1 MATIK
6 NSIELIDNA
15 SQVMAK
21 IANAGTNLENKF
33 TRIERTAT
41 KAGNAAEGASGKF
54 SMLKSVFAGDLMAN
68 AFTAALDMAKGAV
81 MGFFNLG
88 DQYAGIQAR
97 LQLIGGSLENAN
109 YLNNQI
115 YESAQRA
122 RGAYLDTANA
132 VGQLAMSA
140 KDAFPDPREAVT
152 FMEGINK
159 LYAIGGTS
167 QQNRKFATLQLTQG
181 MASGA
186 LMGDEF
192 RSIAENAPI
201 IENMIAKTMGVS
213 RGELKGLASEG
224 KVTADIIKRAILENM
239 DEINSQFEVA
249 PKQWGDHLTDLQSY
263 ATHALG
269 PVLKQL
275 SEVANSDGV
284 KKLVAG
290 IKEGID
296 GALPVVSAFVNGIQY
311 GINKILPFLEAVQ
324 GGLSVIFQEIT
335 PYIGVFIAAVRTG
348 FDITVGIITGAFNF
362 ISEHSGI
369 VKLALIGVAGALAFM
384 GTMSLISAGR
394 VAIATVAMVAKSAAD
409 WLETAALIALTLAQD
424 GFNAALYACPITWI
438 IGLVIALIAIFYGAI
453 AVINYFAD
461 TSISATGIIAG
472 TFAWLGAFIWNII
485 LFLWNSF
492 ISFAEFIRN
501 VFKDPLAATH
511 NLFAD
516 IWNGIF
522 DMVKDIING
531 IIELYNKI
539 PGVTKVSVLD
549 VQTGKIAH
557 KEVAGGY
564 DFSNLKMKPLD
575 PNNEAAYAYGIGDNL
590 SKLGDNLFNGG
601 NIPKTI
607 MGGYD
612 PTKNGQSSNRTAA
625 ENAKANKDTAKN
637 TKRMADAI
645 EMTDDEIKEMRD
657 VAVNN
662 VIQSWQNKNVVINV
676 TNNND
681 VSSDVDIDGFNNDLL
696 QGLRQAFTE
705 NGEGVMI

>member
-1 MATIK
+1 MATIR
-6 NSIELIDNA
+6 NSIELIDNT
-15 SQVMAK
+15 SQVMRN
-21 IANAGTNLENKF
+21 IANAGTNLESKF
-33 TRIERTAT
+33 DRLERST
-41 KAGNAAEGASGKF
+41 KQAANAAEVGAGKF
-54 SMLKSVFAGDLMAN
+54 GMLKSVFAGGLMVN
-68 AFTAALDMAKGAV
+68 AFIAALDMAKGAV
-81 MGFFNLG
+81 MGFFSLG

-275 SEVANSDGV
+275 SGVANSDGV

-311 GINKILPFLEAVQ
+311 GINRILPFLEAVQ
-324 GGLSVIFQEIT
+324 GGLSVIFQELS
-335 PYIGVFIAAVRTG
+335 PYIGIFVAAVRTG
-348 FDITVGIITGAFNF
+348 FDIAMGIITGAFNF
-362 ISEHSGI
+362 IREHSGL
-369 VKLALIGVAGALAFM
+369 VKLALMGVAGAFAFM
-384 GTMSLISAGR
+384 GVMSLISASR
-394 VAIATVAMVAKSAAD
+394 VAIATVAMGAKMVAD
-409 WLETAALIALTLAQD
+409 WLETAALIALTIAQD
-424 GFNAALYACPITWI
+424 GFNAALYACPLTWI
-438 IGLVIALIAIFYGAI
+438 IGLVIGLIVIFYA
-453 AVINYFAD
+453 AVAAINYLAG
-461 TSISATGIIAG
+461 TSISATGIILGA
-472 TFAWLGAFIWNII
+472 FAWLGSMIYNII
-485 LFLWNSF
+485 AFLWNSF
-492 ISFAEFIRN
+492 ISFAEFLRN
-501 VFKDPLAATH
+501 VFIDPLTATH

-557 KEVAGGY
+557 KEVTGGY

-575 PNNEAAYAYGIGDNL
+575 PNNEAAYAYGVGDNL
-590 SKLGDNLFNGG
+590 SKLGENIFNID
-601 NIPKTI
+601 NIPKPM
-607 MGGYD
+607 MGDYD
-612 PTKNGQSSNRTAA
+612 PTKNGQSSDRTND
-625 ENAKANKDTAKN
+625 ENLKANKDTARN
-637 TKRMADAI
+637 TGRIADAI

-657 VAVNN
+657 AAVNN

-681 VSSDVDIDGFNNDLL
+681 ISSDVDIDGFNNDLL